1 MGVILQEHTEEQV
14 NEYLAELAF
23 LAETA
28 GAIAI
33 KVFKQRLPHPD
44 SKTFVGKGKLE
55 EIKQYV
61 AAKDIDVVIFD
72 DELTGSQK
80 NLDPTV
86 PNQVQNN
93 KMTNLNPINYTNS
106 LNGFI

>member
-1 MGVILQEHTEEQV
+1 MLVGVIQQEHTEEQV

-44 SKTFVGKGKLE
+44 SKTCVGKLKTHPCSRTSISWSFFVP
-55 EIKQYV
+55 EI
-61 AAKDIDVVIFD
+61 
-72 DELTGSQK
+72 
-80 NLDPTV
+80 
-86 PNQVQNN
+86 
-93 KMTNLNPINYTNS
+93 
-106 LNGFI
+106 

>member
-1 MGVILQEHTEEQV
+1 MIEKKQIIKEEEKAVLVGVIQQEHTEEQV

-33 KVFKQRLPHPD
+33 KIFKQRLSHPD

-55 EIKQYV
+55 
-61 AAKDIDVVIFD
+61 
-72 DELTGSQK
+72 
-80 NLDPTV
+80 
-86 PNQVQNN
+86 
-93 KMTNLNPINYTNS
+93 
-106 LNGFI
+106 

>member
-1 MGVILQEHTEEQV
+1 MLVGVIQQEHTEEQV

-55 EIKQYV
+55 GCGRIWKDKVRGLVHVVPVKQ
-61 AAKDIDVVIFD
+61 KLKLIDV
-72 DELTGSQK
+72 L
-80 NLDPTV
+80 
-86 PNQVQNN
+86 
-93 KMTNLNPINYTNS
+93 
-106 LNGFI
+106 